1 MTDKINKICIF
12 KFVTNTTCPLYILY
26 WNVIAFPSNILFK
39 PIGLTINC
47 PPINESRKLKIAFEC
62 LFC

>member
-39 PIGLTINC
+39 PIGLN
-47 PPINESRKLKIAFEC
+47 L
-62 LFC
+62 LFANVPVQSLFTPLMRAEN